1 MPLRPNLIERQLLK
15 RGVIPGLLV
24 DLGVAT
30 FKQEVLIGA
39 IETGVFDHLRDGALT
54 TTELA
59 ERSGCAERGI
69 ENLVRALLPLGY
81 LEPADGRYRLTAAA
95 RRGLPEENLQ
105 GMLPFFKEQIRH
117 LALDAATG
125 VREAPEGGIYGWE
138 RVQSGPEGDAYQ
150 EVMRWLASD
159 LVPEV
164 VDKVDPPG
172 GARSMLDVG
181 GSHGLYTVAFCK
193 RHPELAGTIIDWKI
207 GLQAAQRTL
216 DDEPEVARR
225 ITLEEVDFEEADELP
240 GGHDFAFLGQIIHGI
255 SPAGNQQLFNKLA
268 RATTAQATIAI
279 LDQFDDTPRR
289 RFPPIDPSSSN
300 FARGVAALLGFN
312 LFLFSGGRSYP
323 YPEVVDWLA
332 AAGFADASHVAL
344 PKSPGY
350 SLVVARR
357 TD

>member
-54 TTELA
+54 TAELA
-59 ERSGCAERGI
+59 ERTGCAERGI
-69 ENLVRALLPLGY
+69 ANLTRALEPLGY
-81 LEPADGRYRLTAAA
+81 LEPVDGRYRLTDAA
-95 RRGLPEENLQ
+95 RRGLPDENLQ
-105 GMLPFFKEQIRH
+105 TMLPFFKEQIRY

-125 VREAPEGGIYGWE
+125 VRDAPEGGIYGWE

-150 EVMRWLASD
+150 EAMRWLASD

-164 VDKVDPPG
+164 VDKVDLP
-172 GARSMLDVG
+172 ADACSMLDVG
-181 GSHGLYTVAFCK
+181 GSHGLYTVAFCRK
-193 RHPELAGTIIDWKI
+193 LPALSGTIVDWKI
-207 GLQAAQRTL
+207 GLEAAQRTL
-216 DDEPEVARR
+216 DDEPEVANR

-240 GGHDFAFLGQIIHGI
+240 AGHDFAFLGQIIHGI
-255 SPAGNQQLFNKLA
+255 SPAGNRQLFSKLA
-268 RATTAQATIAI
+268 RATTPGATIAI

-289 RFPPIDPSSSN
+289 RFRPVDPAASN
-300 FARGVAALLGFN
+300 FSRGVAALLGFN

-332 AAGFADASHVAL
+332 EAGFTDASHVPL

-350 SLVVARR
+350 SLIVASKK
-357 TD
+357 